1 MLNGLSRYLV
11 SPEIGFDGKII
22 ATRKDAD
29 PVRVSRYMVASGDTI
44 ENMAFKLFGDPS
56 QWWRIADVNPQI
68 EFPLDIISGMEI
80 RIPQ

>member
-1 MLNGLSRYLV
+1 
-11 SPEIGFDGKII
+11 
-22 ATRKDAD
+22 
-29 PVRVSRYMVASGDTI
+29 MVAPGDTI

-68 EFPLDIISGMEI
+68 EFPLDMVSGMEI